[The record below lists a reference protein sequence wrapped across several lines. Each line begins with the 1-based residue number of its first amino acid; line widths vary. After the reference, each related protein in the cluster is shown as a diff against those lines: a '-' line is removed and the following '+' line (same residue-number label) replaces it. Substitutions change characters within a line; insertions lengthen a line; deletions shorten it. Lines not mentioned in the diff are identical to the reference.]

1 MRTRVDA
8 VVIGGGVTGVSV
20 LYHLAK
26 MGMNNCM
33 LVERAELTAGSTW
46 HAAGVVHTVNSD
58 PQHCLPSVL
67 HPGPVRRNRSAIRRL
82 LWHALAG
89 RPLSGLHP

>member
-26 MGMNNCM
+26 MGMSNCM
-33 LVERAELTAGSTW
+33 LVERSELTAGSTW
-46 HAAGVVHTVNSD
+46 HAV
-58 PQHCLPSVL
+58 
-67 HPGPVRRNRSAIRRL
+67 
-82 LWHALAG
+82 
-89 RPLSGLHP
+89 